1 MKKYKKQQ
9 KVQTIKLACN
19 IGLYYFAEAQRQGE
33 YKFGSF
39 SYYALKFFRKKT
51 SFLLFEKF
59 CKGTKWMIS
68 FVLSHVT
75 SHCVKS
81 VQIWS
86 YFWSIFSCIQT
97 EYGEIRSIQSEYW
110 KIRIWNNSV
119 FGHISRSDQQT
130 YWQGSDLKLIAP
142 PKHKQSFKDRLQ
154 ISLLI
159 LSEFKEFINFYS
171 PWNHQKIID
180 FLIISWVIGY

>member
-9 KVQTIKLACN
+9 KAQTIKLACN

-39 SYYALKFFRKKT
+39 SYYVLKIFRKKKT
-51 SFLLFEKF
+51 SFLLFGKF

-86 YFWSIFSCIQT
+86 YFWSVFSCIRT
-97 EYGEIRSIQSEYW
+97 EYGEIRSIWLRSIQSEYR
-110 KIRIWNNSV
+110 KIRTRNNSV

-142 PKHKQSFKDRLQ
+142 PKHKQTKFQGS
-154 ISLLI
+154 SP
-159 LSEFKEFINFYS
+159 NFPS
-171 PWNHQKIID
+171 NIKR
-180 FLIISWVIGY
+180 V